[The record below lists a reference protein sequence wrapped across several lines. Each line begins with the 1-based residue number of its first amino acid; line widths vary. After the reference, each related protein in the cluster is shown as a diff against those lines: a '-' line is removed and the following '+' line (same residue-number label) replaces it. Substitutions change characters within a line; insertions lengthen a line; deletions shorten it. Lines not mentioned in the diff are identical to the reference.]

1 MNYYEKYVKY
11 KSKYL
16 ALIDK
21 NSIQIGGDV
30 PTISHPDRINFFT
43 DEHMAQHLNPIYGL
57 VMYKSGF
64 ISNTFHLH
72 NSGFIDTPISKII
85 KKSCKIEP
93 SGIIKPT
100 NDIMQ
105 KIKPIDFGRYIAIKY
120 INMTNV
126 IIKSTGVKV
135 TFIDEIQLN
144 KGTKYERGVL
154 SGYINKLNK
163 FIPITVEDGI
173 NYNEEIYFHI
183 ILYYMWWTAYNDDG
197 ITQYYNG
204 INEVFSIITKC
215 DAKFAQ
221 YRQID
226 LKNPPDNN
234 FESQLIEMTR
244 EVFTIYNQE
253 WSRHFCRNPYPPKDR
268 KTSYPDCG
276 EVTARNLI
284 NLLCFDGEKF
294 DIKILKKFDM
304 HPKLIEYYEEF
315 DTFEKQSIVNKLID
329 TELNARDSWSQLIIL
344 HASHNINFTI
354 VCNDNIG
361 DGGGGSKS
369 ESTFRFEVNSGLAMD
384 NNKTNFLQLIQNLLG
399 IESWANLEEPPIMEI
414 KDNINSIGIGKLNII
429 HKEFGEFV
437 IHCQNGHY
445 SMKALNKA
453 TFEINYDDLD
463 KKQIDIINKLLRKDG
478 TDYMW
483 IKFDSDLLARY
494 LSYPEYSKLKLDLLK
509 LSMTDQFDS
518 DVRRR
523 IVIDANASYFNDFV
537 NMGKDSKLLH
547 KLEEYTY
554 TSDNF
559 DFMNNPL
566 TAHLNIN
573 INRYISEIDLSPLS
587 NLTTIGN
594 EFLFEFNT
602 LTSIDLHPLSQ
613 LTTIGDYFLYLCSNL
628 KAIDLSQ
635 LSKLTTIGDYFL
647 SYCGRLEAIDLS
659 QLSKLT
665 TIGHCFLEGCT
676 KLISIDLSSLTN
688 IRSIGDRFLSECTQ
702 LRTIYLPTST
712 NITVIPSSFL
722 ARCVSLEEID
732 LSPLTNI
739 TAIADDFLT
748 GCVSLEEIDL
758 SGMHQLKT
766 IGKSFLKNCDKLNII
781 ICDPEQFNLIRS
793 SLGNEHK
800 KLLRKIW
807 KP

>member
-1 MNYYEKYVKY
+1 
-11 KSKYL
+11 
-16 ALIDK
+16 
-21 NSIQIGGDV
+21 
-30 PTISHPDRINFFT
+30 
-43 DEHMAQHLNPIYGL
+43 
-57 VMYKSGF
+57 
-64 ISNTFHLH
+64 
-72 NSGFIDTPISKII
+72 
-85 KKSCKIEP
+85 
-93 SGIIKPT
+93 
-100 NDIMQ
+100 
-105 KIKPIDFGRYIAIKY
+105 
-120 INMTNV
+120 
-126 IIKSTGVKV
+126 
-135 TFIDEIQLN
+135 
-144 KGTKYERGVL
+144 
-154 SGYINKLNK
+154 
-163 FIPITVEDGI
+163 
-173 NYNEEIYFHI
+173 
-183 ILYYMWWTAYNDDG
+183 
-197 ITQYYNG
+197 
-204 INEVFSIITKC
+204 
-215 DAKFAQ
+215 
-221 YRQID
+221 
-226 LKNPPDNN
+226 
-234 FESQLIEMTR
+234 
-244 EVFTIYNQE
+244 
-253 WSRHFCRNPYPPKDR
+253 
-268 KTSYPDCG
+268 
-276 EVTARNLI
+276 
-284 NLLCFDGEKF
+284 
-294 DIKILKKFDM
+294 
-304 HPKLIEYYEEF
+304 
-315 DTFEKQSIVNKLID
+315 
-329 TELNARDSWSQLIIL
+329 
-344 HASHNINFTI
+344 
-354 VCNDNIG
+354 
-361 DGGGGSKS
+361 
-369 ESTFRFEVNSGLAMD
+369 MD

-758 SGMHQLKT
+758 SPLTNITAIADDFLTGCVSLEEIDLSGMHQLKT

>member
-21 NSIQIGGDV
+21 NSIQRGGEV

-43 DEHMAQHLNPIYGL
+43 DEHMEQHLNPIYGL
-57 VMYKSGF
+57 VMYKCGF

-72 NSGFIDTPISKII
+72 NSGFIDTPISNII
-85 KKSCKIEP
+85 KKSCKMEP

-120 INMTNV
+120 VNMRNV

-144 KGTKYERGVL
+144 KETKHERVVL
-154 SGYINKLNK
+154 SEYISKLNK
-163 FIPITVEDGI
+163 FIPITDKDGI

-204 INEVFSIITKC
+204 INEVFSIIAKC

-294 DIKILKKFDM
+294 DIKILKKFGP

-354 VCNDNIG
+354 VCNDNTG
-361 DGGGGSKS
+361 DDGGGSKS

-384 NNKTNFLQLIQNLLG
+384 SSKTNFLQLIQNLLG
-399 IESWANLEEPPIMEI
+399 IESWANLKESPIMEI

-445 SMKALNKA
+445 SMKALKKA

-518 DVRRR
+518 DARRR

-547 KLEEYTY
+547 KLKEYTY

-559 DFMNNPL
+559 DFRNNPL

-573 INRYISEIDLSPLS
+573 INQYISEIDLSPLS

-602 LTSIDLHPLSQ
+602 LTSIDLHTLSQ
-613 LTTIGDYFLYLCSNL
+613 LTTIGDYFLYSCGRLE
-628 KAIDLSQ
+628 AIDLSQ

-665 TIGHCFLEGCT
+665 TIGHCFLE
-676 KLISIDLSSLTN
+676 
-688 IRSIGDRFLSECTQ
+688 ECTQ

-722 ARCVSLEEID
+722 RGCISLKKID

-739 TAIADDFLT
+739 TAIADNFLA